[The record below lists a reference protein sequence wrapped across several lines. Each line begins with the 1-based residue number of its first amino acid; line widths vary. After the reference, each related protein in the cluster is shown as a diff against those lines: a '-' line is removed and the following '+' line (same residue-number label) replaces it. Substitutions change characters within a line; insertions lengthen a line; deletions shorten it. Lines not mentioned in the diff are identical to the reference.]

1 MNILVFI
8 IGLVAQGFFAAR
20 ILVQLFKTEKHKK
33 VENPTI
39 FWIFSIL
46 CSLLFFLYG
55 WCRGDFSI
63 ILGQCISF
71 YIYWWN
77 LKSKHIFDSKKSKIF
92 KYGLLTVP
100 IFIIL
105 MMTNDIEIFVN
116 RIFRNSD
123 VPLPLLVFGSIGQ
136 VTFTLRFV
144 YQWYYSIKIGES
156 SLPKGFWVISLVGS
170 SIILIYGVIRLDP
183 ILILG
188 QSFGFISYIRNL
200 VIGEKEKLSH

>member
-1 MNILVFI
+1 
-8 IGLVAQGFFAAR
+8 
-20 ILVQLFKTEKHKK
+20 
-33 VENPTI
+33 
-39 FWIFSIL
+39 
-46 CSLLFFLYG
+46 
-55 WCRGDFSI
+55 
-63 ILGQCISF
+63 
-71 YIYWWN
+71 
-77 LKSKHIFDSKKSKIF
+77 
-92 KYGLLTVP
+92 
-100 IFIIL
+100 

-200 VIGEKEKLSH
+200 VIGEKEKQSH